1 MRKTSHR
8 DLALGLLLSIPFF
21 AHAAG
26 DETARFGV
34 RGELKPVAAS
44 ADGRF
49 ALSGQARVTTQ
60 PTSADGRFGLKSA
73 LASCDPL
80 DTTLFRNGF
89 ESP

>member
-1 MRKTSHR
+1 MRTLSHR

-21 AHAAG
+21 AHAAAG
-26 DETARFGV
+26 ESARFGV
-34 RGELKPVAAS
+34 RGELKPIASS

-49 ALSGQARVTTQ
+49 ALSGQVRVTAQ
-60 PTSADGRFGLKSA
+60 PTSADGRFGLKSS

-80 DTTLFRNGF
+80 DTILFRNGF